1 MRKIYLLFAFVS
13 LIACQQRKIEPTFN
27 ESTNVVHDSTL
38 YEKIVAKFGEPKS
51 IDSNT
56 FVTYKWESVE
66 NEYGRK
72 FKYLI
77 DKSLD
82 KLPETTTDFEA
93 NNREPVIIDTYTWET
108 PKILVIMKNSFWENK
123 EGKIQSLVEIRID
136 NK

>member
-1 MRKIYLLFAFVS
+1 M
-13 LIACQQRKIEPTFN
+13 
-27 ESTNVVHDSTL
+27 HDSTL

-108 PKILVIMKNSFWENK
+108 PKILVIMMNSFWENK